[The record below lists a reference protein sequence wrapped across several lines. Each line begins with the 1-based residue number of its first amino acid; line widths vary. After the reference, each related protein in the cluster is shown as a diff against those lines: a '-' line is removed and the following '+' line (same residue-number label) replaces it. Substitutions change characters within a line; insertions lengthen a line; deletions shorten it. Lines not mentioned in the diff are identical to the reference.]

1 MCGLLFAKLNN
12 IQKSDFLASLMLME
26 HRGPDVS
33 GKIYEDNNVYLGHN
47 RLSILDINP
56 RSNQPFS
63 SEDGRYIL
71 IYNGEI
77 YNYLELAN
85 KYEIQLKTSSDTEL
99 LIKLYIKLGP
109 KCLDQLN
116 GIFAFVIYDTIEKNI
131 FAARD
136 RLGVKPLYY
145 YDHGETLIFSSEIS
159 SIIKLTNETKIDPF
173 ALKQYRLLR
182 TFFNGRTIY
191 KNIKMFPA
199 GSFYKNNRIN
209 SYWKFQKTEQA
220 APTDEEL
227 RYLIEDSVRCRLV
240 SDVPVGSYLS
250 GGIDSTIIAKLSRTE
265 HTWTI
270 GSKTNNEFDY
280 AALAAKS
287 CSSQHHEV
295 EYNAEEFYETAKEL
309 IKFRMEPFSVPNEV
323 LIYLMT
329 KKVKQKNT
337 VILSGEG
344 ADELFFGYDRIF
356 RWANETKTFNIEKF
370 ADLYAYGSVK
380 DLEIIED
387 ALEPFMHFS
396 EPISI
401 VAAFFQTAH
410 LHGLLR
416 RLDNSTMLCSVEAR
430 EPFVDY
436 RLIERMAGVP
446 FNYRM
451 KDGIVKAPLK
461 RIFKDIIP
469 KEIIE
474 RKKVGFPVK
483 LEEVI
488 PPFIKG
494 DTPMDRWFNFNLQ
507 VLGIDEV

>member
-1 MCGLLFAKLNN
+1 
-12 IQKSDFLASLMLME
+12 
-26 HRGPDVS
+26 
-33 GKIYEDNNVYLGHN
+33 
-47 RLSILDINP
+47 
-56 RSNQPFS
+56 
-63 SEDGRYIL
+63 
-71 IYNGEI
+71 
-77 YNYLELAN
+77 
-85 KYEIQLKTSSDTEL
+85 
-99 LIKLYIKLGP
+99 
-109 KCLDQLN
+109 
-116 GIFAFVIYDTIEKNI
+116 
-131 FAARD
+131 
-136 RLGVKPLYY
+136 
-145 YDHGETLIFSSEIS
+145 
-159 SIIKLTNETKIDPF
+159 
-173 ALKQYRLLR
+173 
-182 TFFNGRTIY
+182 
-191 KNIKMFPA
+191 MFPA
-199 GSFYKNNRIN
+199 GSFYKDNRIN
-209 SYWKFQKTEQA
+209 SYWKFQKIEQA

-250 GGIDSTIIAKLSRTE
+250 GGIDSTIIAKLSGTE

-295 EYNAEEFYETAKEL
+295 EYNAEEFYETAKKL
-309 IKFRMEPFSVPNEV
+309 IKLRMEPFSVPNEV